1 MNKARRKELNILADR
16 LNSIQDDLTD
26 ISAAIQVLENEEQ
39 EAYDN
44 MPDSMKNSER
54 GDAAQEAIN
63 NMDSGSSCAESAVG
77 ILQTILDLIEGVKEE
92 VEQSQDGVTEAASA

>member
-1 MNKARRKELNILADR
+1 MNKARRKELSILADS

-26 ISAAIQVLENEEQ
+26 ISSEIQVLENDEQ

-44 MPDSMKNSER
+44 MPDGMKNGDR

-63 NMDSGSSCAESAVG
+63 NMESASASTESAVG
-77 ILQTILDLIEGVKEE
+77 ILQTILDLIEGVKE
-92 VEQSQDGVTEAASA
+92 DTENASESLGDAAA